1 MAKANSPKSALTALA
16 QTLTVTTPAPSTNHA
31 TVFQENRTA
40 AAQASVTEYG
50 AVRKYAQQLVD
61 VFGHNFWRKASPNF
75 KVWQE
80 ERTRYDASLKE
91 RNHKNPTTALDRLM
105 RYADEICNPPAK
117 TGPKAKSELADRQK
131 KDLITL
137 FKSGR
142 REENKVGLD
151 DTESKAHLGI
161 CKILQDVFKVDLSTV
176 K

>member
-105 RYADEICNPPAK
+105 RYADDICNPQTK

-131 KDLITL
+131 KALVAL

-151 DTESKAHLGI
+151 DTENKAHLGI
-161 CKILQDVFKVDLSTV
+161 CKILQDVFKVNLSTV